1 MKILIFIYSPQEV
14 KYLRQG
20 KNRFLNLKETR
31 SKEIS
36 HLRKVTQPQWF

>member
-1 MKILIFIYSPQEV
+1 MKFFIFIFSTQEV

-36 HLRKVTQPQWF
+36 HLRKVTQPQLF